1 MLDLSKAPSGYMDVV
16 VTSHS
21 AGLEGRRRFI
31 KWVVATTSMYPDE
44 CFGKVKHLEDERIF
58 YLRAADEG

>member
-1 MLDLSKAPSGYMDVV
+1 MDVL

-31 KWVVATTSMYPDE
+31 EWVVATTSMYLAE
-44 CFGKVKHLEDERIF
+44 CFRKVKHLEDERIF